1 MSNLAPLEIYE
12 ACDVRNSEYCP
23 LFTPAGVCS
32 TFYQHDEDGNV
43 VEQFCCPKCD
53 PPLTEE
59 EAEQMRREYVESYE
73 AALVDGCLDDAE
85 YFKEQIAEIDADTR
99 RA

>member
-1 MSNLAPLEIYE
+1 MTNQNVLPLE
-12 ACDVRNSEYCP
+12 ACDVRNSEDCL

-32 TFYQHDEDGNV
+32 TFYQDDEDGNV

>member
-43 VEQFCCPKCD
+43 VEQFCCPECD
-53 PPLTEE
+53 PPATEAGAE
-59 EAEQMRREYVESYE
+59 EMRADCVERYE
-73 AALVDGCLDDAE
+73 AALVDGRPDDAE
-85 YFKEQIAEIDADTR
+85 YYKEQIAEIDADTR